1 MSVFDY
7 IIEQLLEILR
17 LAIYRYAGRSA
28 PARKGRARE
37 SAAEAEGPRRVEKKK
52 SARRRRPGPNP
63 LLLIIVIAAGWV
75 IYRRLKQRRAA

>member
-28 PARKGRARE
+28 PARKGRSRE
-37 SAAEAEGPRRVEKKK
+37 AAVEATAPRRVEKKA
-52 SARRRRPGPNP
+52 ARRRRSGPSP
-63 LLLIIVIAAGWV
+63 VLLVIVIVAGWI
-75 IYRRLKQRRAA
+75 IYRRLVQRRLS